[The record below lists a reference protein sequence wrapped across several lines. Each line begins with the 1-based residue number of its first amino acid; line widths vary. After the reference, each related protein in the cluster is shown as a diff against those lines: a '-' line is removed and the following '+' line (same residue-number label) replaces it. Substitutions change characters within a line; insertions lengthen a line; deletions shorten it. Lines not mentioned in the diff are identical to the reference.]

1 MTKLEDI
8 DIPSFSLLKEKY
20 KGKEFDKIKKLIEE
34 EDYPVQYLIGDVPFL
49 GATIKVDE
57 RVLIPRPETELL
69 VSKVN
74 DMLKGKTLNVLDLC
88 TGSGAIIISLLKNNK
103 NLSGTGVDISSD
115 ALELAK
121 ENARLNEV
129 EVSFIKQD
137 VLKPLELSEKY
148 DVLISNPPYVRQN
161 EETSPNTKYE
171 PSIAIYE
178 PEELIFYKRIIEYSH
193 MYLNE
198 KNIIAFEIGKGL
210 EEDIMS
216 LARKYY
222 KEAKIYSSKDFTG
235 INRYVF
241 IINE

>member
-20 KGKEFDKIKKLIEE
+20 KGKEFDKIKMLIEE

-103 NLSGTGVDISSD
+103 NLSGTGVDSSSD
-115 ALELAK
+115 A
-121 ENARLNEV
+121 
-129 EVSFIKQD
+129 
-137 VLKPLELSEKY
+137 
-148 DVLISNPPYVRQN
+148 
-161 EETSPNTKYE
+161 
-171 PSIAIYE
+171 
-178 PEELIFYKRIIEYSH
+178 
-193 MYLNE
+193 
-198 KNIIAFEIGKGL
+198 
-210 EEDIMS
+210 
-216 LARKYY
+216 
-222 KEAKIYSSKDFTG
+222 
-235 INRYVF
+235 
-241 IINE
+241 